1 MDYYKKYI
9 GNKYEDDIHSFKQTS
24 MGVVLKR
31 RDNANIVKIIY
42 GGIIEK
48 ILNEKDI
55 KLSINFLRES
65 LQKLINGNFGL
76 EELIISKALKS
87 EYKDPT
93 RIAHKVLADRMKQR
107 DPGSAPQVN
116 DRLPYVYVQTEC
128 KKGQKLLQGEKI
140 EHPDYIR
147 EHGLKPD
154 YEFYITNQIM
164 KPTSNCNS
172 KMKYDSDIGQ
182 PIFFQNSSVS
192 LLISEN
198 FFKIFRFNFIRN

>member
-1 MDYYKKYI
+1 M
-9 GNKYEDDIHSFKQTS
+9 
-24 MGVVLKR
+24 L
-31 RDNANIVKIIY
+31 
-42 GGIIEK
+42 
-48 ILNEKDI
+48 
-55 KLSINFLRES
+55 
-65 LQKLINGNFGL
+65 L
-76 EELIISKALKS
+76 ENIISKALKS

-164 KPTSNCNS
+164 KPILQVYALILEDMEGYRKGNDYFKNMYP
-172 KMKYDSDIGQ
+172 KILSDKIGDVVKAKDRWNDLREEEVKKLLFD
-182 PIFFQNSSVS
+182 PILNKLKNKRQG
-192 LLISEN
+192 LQEITD
-198 FFKIFRFNFIRN
+198 FFKIVK